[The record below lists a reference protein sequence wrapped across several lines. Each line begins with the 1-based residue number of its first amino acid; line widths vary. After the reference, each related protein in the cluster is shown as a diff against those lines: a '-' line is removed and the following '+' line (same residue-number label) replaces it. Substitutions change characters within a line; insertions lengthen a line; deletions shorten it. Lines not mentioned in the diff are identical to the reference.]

1 MDNVEQTTADRIRPG
16 HIIWAAS
23 PKSRGIA
30 RQWAVL
36 QAIGNRDRTITLVL
50 SAVESVLTQQAIRC
64 DSGTT
69 VLRITSEA

>member
-1 MDNVEQTTADRIRPG
+1 MDNVEQVTADLIRPG
-16 HIIWAAS
+16 NVIWAAS
-23 PKSRGIA
+23 PKSRGVA

-36 QAIGNRDRTITLVL
+36 QCIGNRDRTITLVL
-50 SAVESVLTQQAIRC
+50 SAVESVLTHQSIRC